1 MSPGKSHGLCLEKAA
16 GLTLMLRSQV
26 YLRAK
31 FWVSGLGD
39 SIEVLCVYIYIYT
52 HTPQNDL
59 FRYHIVDVDVDLDA
73 DVDVDVDVCITC
85 QRR

>member
-39 SIEVLCVYIYIYT
+39 SIEVLCVYIYT